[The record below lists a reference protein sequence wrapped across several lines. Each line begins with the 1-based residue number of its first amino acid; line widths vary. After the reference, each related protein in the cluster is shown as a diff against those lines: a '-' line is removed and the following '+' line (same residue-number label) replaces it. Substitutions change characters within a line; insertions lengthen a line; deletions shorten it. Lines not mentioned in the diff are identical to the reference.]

1 MLKHI
6 KIRAKFSIALLA
18 VGLIPLFFIGTVSLL
33 TSSQALSKQAF
44 GQLQSLREVKKTQL
58 EKYFADRQTEMAAL
72 IETVATLRQAAFD
85 KLASVQENKKAQIEA
100 YFAQHIKNINV
111 LSKTTT
117 VIDALKRFRV
127 AFGAEEDDRVGG
139 ELYEFLETL
148 FGEAFQQFIG
158 EYGYEDLYLIARDGT
173 IVYSVKKGKDEGQN
187 LLNGPLQNSS
197 LALGFEKGLNGVTFQ
212 DFTPYPGSKD
222 QHFAF
227 LLAPI
232 IDQVGRD
239 SDNFIISGD
248 TQQTPASALNLD
260 RELDEA
266 FGILALK
273 ISPTQINT
281 IVQRR
286 EGMGETGETYII
298 GIQEGRTTYRSNRI
312 VQDGSI
318 GQQVPLEKLGNALS
332 GMAGQEIQPGRAGA
346 LEVRSYAPLLL
357 PPGLTWFMIS
367 SMSLEEAIN
376 PKFDG
381 KEDYFT
387 RYNEQYDYEDL
398 LLIHPEGEVFY
409 TVAHNPD
416 YTSNMLTGVYA
427 SSNLGVLVKKVL
439 ETKQFE
445 LEDFALY
452 APDQNKPAA
461 FIAQPVL
468 NDEQVEV
475 VVALKLSI
483 DSINEIMLE
492 RSGMGKTG
500 ETYLIGSDFLMRSD
514 TFLDPAH
521 HSVLASFIQPEH
533 GKVDTKAARA
543 ALSGET
549 GAGIIRGYTGKRVL
563 SSYAPVIVGNTLWAL
578 IAEIDEAE
586 AFSAITALKYL
597 MGLLAALG
605 AGVILGLALMLSHVM
620 ATPLSALANIA
631 NQLADGDIACDLS
644 TLRRYVSHDEIGVLW
659 RSFERL
665 IKYIQ
670 DTAAVATTIAQGN
683 LSQSVRPHSEKD
695 VLGLAFLSMSHY
707 LDEMA
712 EAATI
717 IATGDFHYHIQPKT
731 EEDVLGNAFNKMTKQ
746 LRENFEKIQEEIAER
761 QQAQHSLAEERN
773 LLRTL
778 IDHLPDF
785 IYVKDI
791 QGRFLIA
798 NTTLAYFV
806 GTQEPGELLGKQDS
820 DLFPKELADGFQADD
835 ITVLES
841 GEPVDHQ
848 EELVVNQET
857 GAQSWILT
865 TKVPFRDKQG
875 HIIGLVGIGRNITER
890 VQMEHRVREAERMAA
905 IGKITTSL
913 SHEIRNPLSA
923 IKMNLQI
930 LKKNHQ
936 LTDHAQRHIDISI
949 SEMMRLEGI
958 LSEVL
963 DFAKPLYPKLSN
975 CHVNR
980 LLSSCLQILHGKFEQ
995 KHLLVLQTFDPN
1007 IPIVRGD
1014 EKKLSQAF
1022 INLLLNAIDASDYEG
1037 KLWVS
1042 SRYHVM
1048 FDTPRIEV
1056 HVEDEGSGLSQEQ
1069 LDDMFKPFFTTK
1081 SHGTGLGL
1089 TNVKRIIETHNG
1101 WIEAENR
1108 SAGGASFRIYLPVT
1122 ARTEAEHHSM

>member
-1 MLKHI
+1 MFKHI

-18 VGLIPLFFIGTVSLL
+18 VGLIPLLFIGIVSLW

-85 KLASVQENKKAQIEA
+85 KLASVQENKKAQVEA
-100 YFAQHIKNINV
+100 YFAQHVKNINV

-127 AFGAEEDDRVGG
+127 AFGAEEEGRVGG
-139 ELYEFLETL
+139 ELYAFLETL
-148 FGEAFQQFIG
+148 FGEALQQFLE
-158 EYGYEDLYLIARDGT
+158 EYGYEDLYLITRDGT
-173 IVYSVKKGKDEGQN
+173 IVYSVKKDAEEGQH
-187 LLNGPLQNSS
+187 LLSGPLQNSS
-197 LALGFEKGLNGVTFQ
+197 LAQGFEKGLNGVAFQ
-212 DFTPYPGSKD
+212 DFAPYPLSD
-222 QHFAF
+222 NQQFAF

-239 SDNFIISGD
+239 SSNFIISGD
-248 TQQTPASALNLD
+248 TQQTPASALNPD
-260 RELDEA
+260 RDLGEA
-266 FGILALK
+266 FGVLALK
-273 ISPTQINT
+273 ISPVMINT

-286 EGMGETGETYII
+286 EGMGDTGETYII
-298 GIQEGRTTYRSNRI
+298 GVQDGQTTYHSNRVVQEGR
-312 VQDGSI
+312 I

-332 GMAGQEIQPGRAGA
+332 GMAGQEIQPGRNGA

-357 PPGLTWFMIS
+357 PGLTWFMIS

-376 PKFDG
+376 PRFVG

-398 LLIHPEGEVFY
+398 LLIHPEGEIFY

-416 YTSNMLTGVYA
+416 YETNVLTGVYA
-427 SSNLGVLVKKVL
+427 SSNLGSLVKKVL
-439 ETKQFE
+439 LSKQFE

-452 APDQNKPAA
+452 APDKNKPTA
-461 FIAQPVL
+461 FIAQPVV
-468 NDEQVEV
+468 NNGKVEV

-483 DSINEIMLE
+483 DSINEIMFE
-492 RSGMGKTG
+492 RSGMGRTG
-500 ETYLIGSDFLMRSD
+500 ETYLIGSDLLMRSD
-514 TFLDPAH
+514 TFLEPEH
-521 HSVLASFIQPEH
+521 HSVLASFMDPER
-533 GKVDTKAARA
+533 GKVETKAAQA

-549 GAGIIRGYTGKRVL
+549 GADIIRGYNGTRVL
-563 SSYAPVIVGNTLWAL
+563 SSYAPVNVGNTLWAL

-586 AFSAITALKYL
+586 AFAAITALKYL

-605 AGVILGLALMLSHVM
+605 ACVILGLALMLSHLV

-631 NQLADGDIACDLS
+631 NQLADGDIACDLHA
-644 TLRRYVSHDEIGVLW
+644 LRRYVSHDEIGVLW

-665 IKYIQ
+665 ITYIQ
-670 DTAAVATTIAQGN
+670 DTAAVATKIAQGN
-683 LSQSVRPHSEKD
+683 LSQSVRPHSDKD
-695 VLGLAFLSMSHY
+695 VLGQAFLSMSRY
-707 LDEMA
+707 LDEIS

-717 IATGDFHYHIQPKT
+717 LATGNFHYHIQPKT
-731 EEDVLGNAFNKMTKQ
+731 EDDVLGNAFNKMTKQ
-746 LRENFEKIQEEIAER
+746 LRENFEKIQEEVAER

-785 IYVKDI
+785 IYVKDT

-798 NTTLAYFV
+798 NSTLAHFV
-806 GTQEPGELLGKQDS
+806 GAIEPGDILGKCDS
-820 DLFPKELADGFQADD
+820 DFFPKELAEVFQADD
-835 ITVLES
+835 VAVLET
-841 GEPVDHQ
+841 GKPVDHQ
-848 EELVVNQET
+848 EESVVNQET
-857 GAQSWILT
+857 GVLTWILT
-865 TKVPFRDKQG
+865 TKVPFRDKHG
-875 HIIGLVGIGRNITER
+875 GIVGLVGIGRNITER
-890 VQMEHRVREAERMAA
+890 ILMEQRVREAERMAA

-936 LTDHAQRHIDISI
+936 FTEHAQRHIDISI
-949 SEMMRLEGI
+949 GEMMRLEGI

-963 DFAKPLYPKLSN
+963 DFAKPLYPKLSD
-975 CHVNR
+975 CDVNT
-980 LLSSCLQILHGKFEQ
+980 LLGSCLQILHGKFEQ
-995 KHLLVLQTFDPN
+995 KRLLVQQDFDPQ
-1007 IPIVRGD
+1007 IPIVRVD

-1022 INLLLNAIDASDYEG
+1022 INLLLNAIEASDDEG
-1037 KLWVS
+1037 TLWIC

-1056 HVEDEGSGLSQEQ
+1056 HIEDEGSGLSQEQ

-1101 WIEAENR
+1101 WIETENR
-1108 SAGGASFRIYLPVT
+1108 SAGGASFRIYLPV
-1122 ARTEAEHHSM
+1122 RK